1 MIDLAAFKLSTKRQR
16 QLSYLMELSLVG
28 MLFVG
33 VDRGNGGIVI
43 NTAVALA
50 VTQLPP
56 ILERD
61 YGIPMDPRLTLWI
74 TTAVFLHA
82 FGTVGLP
89 GATSTLYSQ
98 VWWWDHMTHALSAS
112 VVAAA
117 GYATVR
123 ALDEHAEGIRF
134 PGRFIALF
142 ILLFVLAFG
151 VLWEIL
157 EFVIALAAERLG
169 MPRVLTQYGLE
180 DTMLDI
186 VFNSIGALI
195 VAIWGGAY
203 LGDVSGAIR
212 ERLEARN
219 AGGLEHLERQEA
231 NEREK

>member
-1 MIDLAAFKLSTKRQR
+1 MRNLESLLPSRERQR

-28 MLFVG
+28 MLFIG
-33 VDRGNGGIVI
+33 LDRGNAGIVV

-89 GATSTLYSQ
+89 GTTTNLYRE
-98 VWWWDHMTHALSAS
+98 VWWWDHVTHALSAS
-112 VVAAA
+112 LVAAV

-123 ALDEHAEGIRF
+123 ALDEHAEGVVLPRRF
-134 PGRFIALF
+134 VAVF

-151 VLWEIL
+151 VLWEVL
-157 EFVIALAAERLG
+157 EFAIALAADALG
-169 MPRVLTQYGLE
+169 TEAVLTQYGLT
-180 DTMLDI
+180 DTMLDL
-186 VFNSIGALI
+186 VFDAVGGLVVAL
-195 VAIWGGAY
+195 WGGAY
-203 LGDVSGAIR
+203 LTDVSGAIR
-212 ERLEARN
+212 ERFDSRAD
-219 AGGLEHLERQEA
+219 
-231 NEREK
+231 

>member
-1 MIDLAAFKLSTKRQR
+1 MRSHSLLPSQQRQR
-16 QLSYLMELSLVG
+16 QLSYFMELGLVG

-33 VDRGNGGIVI
+33 LERGNAGIVL
-43 NTAVALA
+43 NTGVALA

-89 GATSTLYSQ
+89 GATANLYSQ

-112 VVAAA
+112 LVAGV

-123 ALDEHAEGIRF
+123 ALDEHADGIHFPQRF
-134 PGRFIALF
+134 VAVF

-157 EFVIALAAERLG
+157 EFAIALSADALG
-169 MPRVLTQYGLE
+169 IDAVLTQYGLA
-180 DTMLDI
+180 DTMLDL
-186 VFNSIGALI
+186 VFDLIGGLVVAL
-195 VAIWGGAY
+195 WGGAY
-203 LGDVSGAIR
+203 LTDVSGAIR
-212 ERLEARN
+212 DRLEAHADSRDN
-219 AGGLEHLERQEA
+219 
-231 NEREK
+231 

>member
-1 MIDLAAFKLSTKRQR
+1 MRSLASGFPSQHRQR
-16 QLSYLMELSLVG
+16 QLTYLMEVGLIG

-33 VDRGNGGIVI
+33 IDRGNGGIVI

-61 YGIPMDPRLTLWI
+61 YEIPMDPRLTLWI

-89 GATSTLYSQ
+89 GATTTLYTDIG
-98 VWWWDHMTHALSAS
+98 WWDHLTHALSAS
-112 VVAAA
+112 LVAGA

-123 ALDEHAEGIRF
+123 AFDEHAEGVHL
-134 PGRFIALF
+134 PQRFIAVF

-157 EFVIALAAERLG
+157 EFAIALSADAFG
-169 MPRVLTQYGLE
+169 IDAVLTQYGLG
-180 DTMLDI
+180 DTMLDF

-195 VAIWGGAY
+195 VALWGGAY
-203 LGDVSGAIR
+203 LADVSGAIR
-212 ERLEARN
+212 ERLESRTN
-219 AGGLEHLERQEA
+219 
-231 NEREK
+231 